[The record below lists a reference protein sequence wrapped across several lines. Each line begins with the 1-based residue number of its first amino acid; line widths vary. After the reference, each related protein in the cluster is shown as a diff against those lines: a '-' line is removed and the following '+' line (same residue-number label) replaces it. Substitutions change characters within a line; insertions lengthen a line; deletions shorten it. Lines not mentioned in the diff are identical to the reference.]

1 MKKLYIFIIACLLA
15 VPAAAGNLLYGPW
28 VTNIGEN
35 GFNVLWITEQ
45 PSLDWV
51 EVAPDDGTAFEAMMR
66 PKYYQTS
73 HGRRTSGR
81 YHCVRV
87 DNLEPGTSYRYRIVG
102 RILTDATSPYR
113 LDFGATVRVSPK
125 GTMSV
130 RTLDSKADACRFSV
144 MNDIHFQDARFTAL
158 SSGID
163 IQNTDFIVLN
173 GDIVSYAQNIDTVA
187 KHTIGPIAKQAQRLP
202 ILNARGNHE
211 GRGVDFDKVYDLF
224 PTSTGEFWYSFR
236 QGPAAFIVLDAGED
250 KPDESHEYA
259 GTADYDSYRARETQ
273 WLLQAVQEPSFTSA
287 PVKICI
293 IHVPTVALAD
303 SWYSQLWITENW
315 APILEKAGIRLM
327 ISGHHHKWI
336 YSEAGKDGK
345 NYPVVVNSNLERMDV
360 VVTADGAIDLKTY
373 DADGVLKHQLNLAAF

>member
-1 MKKLYIFIIACLLA
+1 M
-15 VPAAAGNLLYGPW
+15 
-28 VTNIGEN
+28 
-35 GFNVLWITEQ
+35 
-45 PSLDWV
+45 
-51 EVAPDDGTAFEAMMR
+51 
-66 PKYYQTS
+66 
-73 HGRRTSGR
+73 
-81 YHCVRV
+81 
-87 DNLEPGTSYRYRIVG
+87 
-102 RILTDATSPYR
+102 
-113 LDFGATVRVSPK
+113 
-125 GTMSV
+125 
-130 RTLDSKADACRFSV
+130 
-144 MNDIHFQDARFTAL
+144 
-158 SSGID
+158 
-163 IQNTDFIVLN
+163 
-173 GDIVSYAQNIDTVA
+173 
-187 KHTIGPIAKQAQRLP
+187 
-202 ILNARGNHE
+202 
-211 GRGVDFDKVYDLF
+211 DFDKVYDLF